1 MVVWSR
7 SPSIAVI
14 AVTELY
20 VAATLGVTSTLET
33 PVVEITVTAAGCAAN
48 SEVVLHVKTIAAWLA
63 PDVADATVNVIWS
76 FVRAA
81 PLSDTT
87 AAPTASVAAL
97 PPLFVHVTA
106 PFAFHGVAPVC
117 VNVIVV
123 GARTV
128 LVSGVHVYTIETGFV
143 PSVPTVETCV
153 TAMASAPCCAA
164 VVT

>member
-20 VAATLGVTSTLET
+20 VAATLGVASVLET
-33 PVVEITVTAAGCAAN
+33 PVVEILVITAGCTAN
-48 SEVVLHVKTIAAWLA
+48 SEGVLHVKTIAAWPVPYA
-63 PDVADATVNVIWS
+63 ADATVNVIRS
-76 FVRAA
+76 LAFKPE

-87 AAPTASVAAL
+87 EVVSVAAL
-97 PPLFVHVTA
+97 APLFVHVTA

-128 LVSGVHVYTIETGFV
+128 LASGVHVYTIDTGFV
-143 PSVPTVETCV
+143 PSVPTAETCV
-153 TAMASAPCCAA
+153 TAMASAPCCGSE
-164 VVT
+164 VT

>member
-20 VAATLGVTSTLET
+20 VAATLGVASVLET
-33 PVVEITVTAAGCAAN
+33 PVMEILVITAGCTAN
-48 SEVVLHVKTIAAWLA
+48 SEGVLHVKTIAAWLA
-63 PDVADATVNVIWS
+63 PDVADAIVNVIRS
-76 FVRAA
+76 LAFKPE

-87 AAPTASVAAL
+87 EVVSVAAL
-97 PPLFVHVTA
+97 APLFVHVTA

-143 PSVPTVETCV
+143 PSVPTAETCV

>member
-1 MVVWSR
+1 
-7 SPSIAVI
+7 
-14 AVTELY
+14 
-20 VAATLGVTSTLET
+20 
-33 PVVEITVTAAGCAAN
+33 
-48 SEVVLHVKTIAAWLA
+48 VLHVKMIAAWLVSY
-63 PDVADATVNVIWS
+63 VADATVNVIRS
-76 FVRAA
+76 LAFKPE

-97 PPLFVHVTA
+97 VPLFVHVTA

-128 LVSGVHVYTIETGFV
+128 LVSGVHVYTIDTGFV
-143 PSVPTVETCV
+143 PSAPTVETCV
-153 TAMASAPCCAA
+153 TAMPSTPCFAA